1 MLQEIAFT
9 NDFIALATAPTL
21 ETTFFIDESYQQ
33 KEQWNIWIHT
43 NGGKHIHFSQRSTDQ
58 KKEANL

>member
-1 MLQEIAFT
+1 MLQEIAFS
-9 NDFIALATAPTL
+9 NDFIALATALTL

-33 KEQWNIWIHT
+33 KEQWKIWLYT
-43 NGGKHIHFSQRSTDQ
+43 NGGKHIHFNERSTDQ